1 MKVILAEK
9 PSVGIDIAKA
19 LIKAK
24 EGKNLKAS
32 SKEGFIKV
40 DDSTFVTWAIGHL
53 VEIDDD
59 IAPRKWTLED
69 LPILPESF
77 KYKPLEGREA
87 QLKIIRKLLEKAQ
100 EVIIATD
107 AGREGELIGRLIVN
121 LSKFRGTVKRF
132 WTSDALTEDTVI
144 RELKRV
150 RNIEEFDSL
159 YFSALARQHADW
171 IVGINLTR
179 LITVKS
185 GWNAGGV
192 WSVGR
197 VQTPTLRLIVERFEE
212 NKNFKPKEYFEIK
225 GTFKSNDVVYEGL
238 LEKPKDLK
246 DDDFIDED
254 EEENKQQSKFRFSK
268 ALKDKILNE
277 LKDEKKGFIE
287 DIKVQKKKEAP
298 PKLFSLTALQRAA
311 NSLYG
316 FSAQK
321 TLSIAQKL
329 YETYKC
335 LSYPRTDAEY
345 LGEDKETKDLV
356 SSLLNKLGYKELIKN
371 IDKVGKRVF
380 DSSKLTDHHALIP
393 FGKLP
398 KEASPDEQKI
408 YNLVLLRFIGA
419 FMEDYV
425 YETITIKTNLKNYI
439 FITKLDREVLE
450 EREFKRTWKSLYED
464 YKKDLIAF
472 NKLSKE
478 VIAINLSLEETQ
490 KFTKPPALYTEATL
504 LKKMENLNLGTPSTR
519 ANIIETLIERNYIV
533 RENKSLVPTVKG
545 IELVN
550 LLKHSSVSS
559 PEMTSQWE
567 KRLESIYLKKEDKTG
582 YQRFMEE
589 IKSYITDEVNDL
601 KLSDIKP
608 IKMATKKMIIFAKSL
623 AKKHGVKMPSSLDF
637 DTVTNFINTYYK
649 KEESLSEKDGLPSE
663 KQLSFAKA
671 LSEKLNEDIPQ
682 EALVSSKAISLWI
695 KDAIKRTG
703 YKPSKRK
710 RPA

>member
-32 SKEGFIKV
+32 SKDGFIKV
-40 DDSTFVTWAIGHL
+40 DETTVVTWAIGHL
-53 VEIDDD
+53 VEIDDE
-59 IAPRKWTLED
+59 IAPRKWSLEN

-77 KYKPLEGREA
+77 KYKPLEGREN
-87 QLKIIRKLLEKAQ
+87 QLKIIRKLLEKAK

-121 LSKFRGTVKRF
+121 LSKFKGTVKRF

-144 RELKRV
+144 RELQRV
-150 RNIEEFDSL
+150 RSIEEFDSL

-225 GTFKSNDVVYEGL
+225 GIFKSNDVIYEGL

-277 LKDEKKGFIE
+277 LKDEKRGFIE

-298 PKLFSLTALQRAA
+298 PKLLSLTALQRAA

-356 SSLLNKLGYKELIKN
+356 RSLLTKLGYKELTKN

-408 YNLVLLRFIGA
+408 YNLVLLSFIGA

-439 FITKLDREVLE
+439 FITKLDREVLDE
-450 EREFKRTWKSLYED
+450 KDFKKTWKSLYED

-472 NKLSKE
+472 NKLSKQD
-478 VIAINLSLEETQ
+478 IAINLSIEETQ

-567 KRLESIYLKKEDKTG
+567 KKLESIYLKKEDKTG
-582 YQRFMEE
+582 YQRFMNE
-589 IKSYITDEVNDL
+589 IKGYITDEVNDL

-608 IKMATKKMIIFAKSL
+608 IKMATKKMVMFAKSL

-637 DTVTNFINTYYK
+637 DTITNFINTYYK
-649 KEESLSEKDGLPSE
+649 KEESKLEKESLPTE
-663 KQLSFAKA
+663 KQISFAKA

-682 EALVSSKAISLWI
+682 EALTSSKAISLWI

-703 YKPSKRK
+703 YKPSRRRK
-710 RPA
+710 A